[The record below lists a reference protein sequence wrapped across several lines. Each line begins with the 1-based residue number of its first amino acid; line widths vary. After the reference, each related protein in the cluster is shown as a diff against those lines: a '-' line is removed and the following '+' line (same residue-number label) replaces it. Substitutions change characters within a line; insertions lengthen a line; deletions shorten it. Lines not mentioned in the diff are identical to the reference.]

1 MLLVKLLVLKHFIID
16 RNRDSAKLLFI
27 HQYLR
32 IILGLVYCTS
42 VIYIVKVN
50 IYKTM
55 CDCVLYVTS
64 NMRNMTL
71 SLSYHEF

>member
-16 RNRDSAKLLFI
+16 RNSDSAKLLFI

-32 IILGLVYCTS
+32 IILGLVYRTS
-42 VIYIVKVN
+42 IIYIVKVN

>member
-16 RNRDSAKLLFI
+16 RNSDSAKLLFI

-32 IILGLVYCTS
+32 IILGLVYRIS
-42 VIYIVKVN
+42 IIYIVKVN

>member
-16 RNRDSAKLLFI
+16 CNSDSAKLLFI

-32 IILGLVYCTS
+32 IILGLVYRTS
-42 VIYIVKVN
+42 IIYIVKVN

-55 CDCVLYVTS
+55 CDCVLYVTN

>member
-16 RNRDSAKLLFI
+16 RNSHSAKLLFI

-32 IILGLVYCTS
+32 VILGLVYRTS
-42 VIYIVKVN
+42 IIYTVKVN

-55 CDCVLYVTS
+55 CDCVLYVIS

>member
-1 MLLVKLLVLKHFIID
+1 MLLVKLLVLKYFIID
-16 RNRDSAKLLFI
+16 RNSDSAKLLFI

-32 IILGLVYCTS
+32 IILGLVYRTS
-42 VIYIVKVN
+42 IIYNVKVN

>member
-16 RNRDSAKLLFI
+16 RNSDSAKLLFI

-32 IILGLVYCTS
+32 IILGLVYRTS
-42 VIYIVKVN
+42 IIYIVKVN

-55 CDCVLYVTS
+55 CNYVLYVTS
-64 NMRNMTL
+64 NIRNMTL

>member
-16 RNRDSAKLLFI
+16 RNSDSAKLLFI

-32 IILGLVYCTS
+32 IILGLVYRTS
-42 VIYIVKVN
+42 IIYIVKVN

-55 CDCVLYVTS
+55 CDRVLYVTS

-71 SLSYHEF
+71 SLSYEF

>member
-16 RNRDSAKLLFI
+16 RNSDSAKLLFI

-32 IILGLVYCTS
+32 IILGLVYRTS
-42 VIYIVKVN
+42 IIYIVKVN

-55 CDCVLYVTS
+55 CDCVLYVTN